1 MANAQHRIPNNGV
14 NEHHITNFRIQSKA
28 GFRPII
34 IPLQSSKEC
43 RDQARLWAQRPFGS
57 SFEADLTRYV
67 YIALH
72 RLRGLSEP
80 LLDIKINQAL
90 TTSGVHTS
98 ASVRKSHLTS
108 GGLNRL
114 LCRLTLTFH
123 HLFEI
128 LTNRRVAACEIYRSF
143 FVKVL

>member
-1 MANAQHRIPNNGV
+1 MGTKAVWLLVRSGFNALSLYSTP
-14 NEHHITNFRIQSKA
+14 
-28 GFRPII
+28 
-34 IPLQSSKEC
+34 
-43 RDQARLWAQRPFGS
+43 
-57 SFEADLTRYV
+57 
-67 YIALH
+67 

-128 LTNRRVAACEIYRSF
+128 LTNRQLAACELYRSF